1 MGDPDLGTKAGTER
15 AGRSAI
21 RAIGAFWLLENSRAS
36 PLSRQASFELQKC
49 STATHT
55 NLENLDAS
63 PDYLGIDRFIRDVK
77 R

>member
-1 MGDPDLGTKAGTER
+1 M
-15 AGRSAI
+15 